1 METDK
6 GYKHSQNYRLQGVD
20 GTNSRFKGC
29 GGVPGR
35 AYTCGEM
42 TFVSCHVP
50 RNTCFVAKLHSWPGH
65 GRI

>member
-6 GYKHSQNYRLQGVD
+6 GYKHSQNYRLQGAD

-35 AYTCGEM
+35 ACTCGEM
-42 TFVSCHVP
+42 TFVS
-50 RNTCFVAKLHSWPGH
+50 
-65 GRI
+65 